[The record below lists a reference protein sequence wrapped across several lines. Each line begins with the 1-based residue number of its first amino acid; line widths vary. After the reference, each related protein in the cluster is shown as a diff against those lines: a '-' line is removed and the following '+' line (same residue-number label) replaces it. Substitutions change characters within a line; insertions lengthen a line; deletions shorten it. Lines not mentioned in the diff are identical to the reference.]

1 MTKEP
6 ELGEL
11 TSSRHLRRRSPLAAA
26 IPSPPRAAAT
36 RRSLP
41 KHNPFGGFRTL
52 SASAHTGGAAGM
64 HSSTWTRQTHDR
76 CGPRRQHAP
85 PKGNAPHA
93 LDDIVVDCS
102 RPEVAFSLR
111 LPPSRR
117 QQGATPVSSR
127 SSPSREDQYPPGPEP

>member
-1 MTKEP
+1 MTKEL
-6 ELGEL
+6 ELGDL
-11 TSSRHLRRRSPLAAA
+11 TSRRPFRGRPPLAAA
-26 IPSPPRAAAT
+26 FPPPPRAAAT

-111 LPPSRR
+111 LLPKSE
-117 QQGATPVSSR
+117 AT
-127 SSPSREDQYPPGPEP
+127 GG